1 MKRRMQRTDFRGHA
15 ARSLRHATLAV
26 LVGVS
31 AQAAAQVVPVDPDW
45 RESEAP
51 PPPVPAASRMIPID
65 MPGSSLRF
73 GVDAASVSVGRD
85 GVVRYVVLAIGA
97 GGAMNAIYE
106 GVRCS
111 TAEVKVYARQAAS
124 GGWVPTPA
132 AEWQRLHEVTH
143 SRHSLVIARNGACV
157 GHGAAGTAADIV
169 RNLKEGP
176 DRRFTQ

>member
-1 MKRRMQRTDFRGHA
+1 MTRRMPRIAFIARQWAKLGTALCLA
-15 ARSLRHATLAV
+15 ALPLAH
-26 LVGVS
+26 
-31 AQAAAQVVPVDPDW
+31 AQVVPTDPDW

-51 PPPVPAASRMIPID
+51 APPVPVASRMVPLD

-73 GVDAASVSVGRD
+73 GVDPASVSVGRD
-85 GVVRYVVLAIGA
+85 GVVRYVVLAIGS

-106 GVRCS
+106 GVRCN
-111 TAEVKVYARQAAS
+111 TAEVKVYARHSPAA
-124 GGWVPTPA
+124 GWVATPA
-132 AEWQRLHEVTH
+132 AEWQRLHEVAH

-176 DRRFTQ
+176 DRRFVQ

>member
-1 MKRRMQRTDFRGHA
+1 MKRFDSG
-15 ARSLRHATLAV
+15 SLAPGVRRAVQTLTLIMLAGAATL
-26 LVGVS
+26 
-31 AQAAAQVVPVDPDW
+31 AAAQVVPVDPDW

-51 PPPVPAASRMIPID
+51 PPPAPLASRMIPLD

-85 GVVRYVVLAIGA
+85 GVVRYVVLAIGT

-111 TAEVKVYARQAAS
+111 TAEVKVYARHSAA
-124 GGWVPTPA
+124 GGWVATPT
-132 AEWQRLHEVTH
+132 AEWQRLHEVAQ

-176 DRRFTQ
+176 DRRFVQ